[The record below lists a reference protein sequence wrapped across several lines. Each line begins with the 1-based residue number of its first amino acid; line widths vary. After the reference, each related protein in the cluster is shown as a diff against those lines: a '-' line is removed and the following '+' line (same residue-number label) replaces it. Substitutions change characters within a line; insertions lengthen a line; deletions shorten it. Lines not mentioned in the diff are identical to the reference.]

1 MDGVVIMEA
10 NADEPTVAV
19 YFRAKGTRTYVL
31 IDSGT
36 PAYAHGILTATY
48 RTKRGLGGDVQEEPI
63 ASGKAPATIKSA
75 EMANFKQAQINA
87 YRARQDVIDFASDLA
102 LLAQRE
108 GGRVTADTGTNELKA
123 LATAAELRHAHG
135 LKAYTMSRYALFA
148 GTPATYEVN
157 IADR

>member
-1 MDGVVIMEA
+1 MEA

-36 PAYAHGILTATY
+36 PEYAHGILMATY
-48 RTKRGLGGDVQEEPI
+48 RTKRGLGGD
-63 ASGKAPATIKSA
+63 
-75 EMANFKQAQINA
+75 
-87 YRARQDVIDFASDLA
+87 
-102 LLAQRE
+102 
-108 GGRVTADTGTNELKA
+108 
-123 LATAAELRHAHG
+123 ATASELRHAHG